1 MIWIHGENI
10 NKKLQKKFSQTL
22 NLNYLKK
29 REIFMISEYFIE
41 NINISKKKTKME
53 NSALLKNSV
62 NFIEITC
69 IQIHTRIRIDPKHCP

>member
-41 NINISKKKTKME
+41 NINISKKKD
-53 NSALLKNSV
+53 KNGKFCSV
-62 NFIEITC
+62 KKFGKFYRNNMYP
-69 IQIHTRIRIDPKHCP
+69 DPHPHQNRS